1 MLLRA
6 LDGPLIDGALQLD
19 TVQFD
24 FPRIDAA
31 ASFVD
36 SALAEASPSFIA
48 GPENRLLAPP
58 LQRLLNA
65 TDVTDLAEQFNPLIL
80 VGPSGSGK
88 SHLARGIVRAW
99 GQRFDASEIAYFT
112 AADFGRERQAAE
124 VEERLTAWRDQ
135 IRAVR
140 LLVIEDLDR
149 LRTRATIQQEL
160 RTTID
165 VVIAAGGTVIV
176 TAHCEPTGISHLDA
190 GLRDRLTAGLT
201 VRINRPD
208 LATRRA
214 LLAQTAAAR
223 GLALEPAE
231 LDRLAQK
238 DCGTPAQ
245 LLGRLAQSQVSSGYL
260 SSAGRAR
267 EREGSGYQLPTPTPH
282 PSPQGGGEQRN
293 QHNLAPVKHILAV
306 TARYFGVTQAVLTGP
321 SRRKSLVQARNI
333 IVYLSRQ
340 LTDLSYADIGR
351 ALGNRDHTTIMHADR
366 RLTESLAT
374 DSTVRQAVDEL
385 DRIVRS

>member
-1 MLLRA
+1 LV
-6 LDGPLIDGALQLD
+6 DGTVQLD
-19 TVQFD
+19 IAQFD

-31 ASFVD
+31 T
-36 SALAEASPSFIA
+36 ALAEPSPAFIA
-48 GPENRLLAPP
+48 GRENRLLAPP
-58 LQRLLNA
+58 LERLLNA
-65 TDVTDLAEQFNPLIL
+65 TDVAELIEQFNPLVL

-88 SHLARGIVRAW
+88 SHLAQGIVRAW
-99 GQRFDASEIAYFT
+99 SQRFDASEIAYFT

-124 VEERLTAWRDQ
+124 LEERLAAWRDQ
-135 IRAVR
+135 TRAVR
-140 LLVIEDLDR
+140 LLVLEDLDR
-149 LRTRATIQQEL
+149 LRPRATIQQEL

-165 VVIAAGGTVIV
+165 AVIAAGGTVIV

-208 LATRRA
+208 LGTRRA

-223 GLALEPAE
+223 GLALEPVE
-231 LDRLAQK
+231 LDRLARK

-245 LLGRLAQSQVSSGYL
+245 LIGRLATRKTSETSGSL
-260 SSAGRAR
+260 PLEGRAG
-267 EREGSGYQLPTPTPH
+267 EGGAPGTRPNH
-282 PSPQGGGEQRN
+282 PSPSRERVRIEHDT
-293 QHNLAPVKHILAV
+293 HNLAAVKHILAV
-306 TARYFGVTQAVLTGP
+306 TARYFSVTQAALTGP

-333 IVYLSRQ
+333 IVYLARQ

-366 RLTESLAT
+366 RLAELLAT
-374 DSTVRQAVDEL
+374 DSAVQQAVDEL

>member
-1 MLLRA
+1 MPCA
-6 LDGPLIDGALQLD
+6 TSDGPLIDGV
-19 TVQFD
+19 VQFE

-31 ASFVD
+31 T
-36 SALAEASPSFIA
+36 ALAEPSPAFIA

-58 LQRLLNA
+58 LERLLNA
-65 TDVTDLAEQFNPLIL
+65 SDVADGLLGNLAEQFNPLVL

-88 SHLARGIVRAW
+88 SHLAQGIVRAW
-99 GQRFDASEIAYFT
+99 SQRFDASEIAYFT

-124 VEERLTAWRDQ
+124 LEERLEAWRDQ

-140 LLVIEDLDR
+140 LLVVEDLDS
-149 LRTRATIQQEL
+149 LRPRATIQQEL

-165 VVIAAGGTVIV
+165 AVIANGGTALV

-208 LATRRA
+208 LVTRRA
-214 LLAQTAAAR
+214 LLAQTSAAR

-238 DCGTPAQ
+238 DCGTPTQ
-245 LLGRLAQSQVSSGYL
+245 LLGRLAQAKQTSGSL
-260 SSAGRAR
+260 PLEGRVGEGGAPGARSNHASAQ
-267 EREGSGYQLPTPTPH
+267 E
-282 PSPQGGGEQRN
+282 GGEQKN
-293 QHNLAPVKHILAV
+293 SNAHNLAPVKHILAV
-306 TARYFGVTQAVLTGP
+306 TARYFGVTQAALTGP

-333 IVYLSRQ
+333 IVYLARR

-366 RLTESLAT
+366 RLAESLAT
-374 DSTVRQAVDEL
+374 DSAVQQAVDEL

>member
-1 MLLRA
+1 
-6 LDGPLIDGALQLD
+6 LIDGVL
-19 TVQFD
+19 QFD
-24 FPRIDAA
+24 FPRVDA
-31 ASFVD
+31 VT
-36 SALAEASPSFIA
+36 ALAGSSTPFIA

-58 LQRLLNA
+58 LERLLNA
-65 TDVTDLAEQFNPLIL
+65 SDAANGLLGDLAEQFNPLVL

-88 SHLARGIVRAW
+88 SHLAQGVVRAW
-99 GQRFDASEIAYFT
+99 SQRFDASEIAYFT

-124 VEERLTAWRDQ
+124 AEERLEAWRDQ
-135 IRAVR
+135 TRCVR
-140 LLVIEDLDR
+140 LLVIEDLDS
-149 LRTRATIQQEL
+149 LRPRATIQQEL

-165 VVIAAGGTVIV
+165 AVIAGGGTVIV

-208 LATRRA
+208 LAARRT

-223 GLALEPAE
+223 GLALEPVE
-231 LDRLAQK
+231 LDHLAQK

-245 LLGRLAQSQVSSGYL
+245 LLGRLAQAKQSSGSL
-260 SSAGRAR
+260 PSAGRDG
-267 EREGSGYQLPTPTPH
+267 ERGRSEYQPRTSTPQ
-282 PSPQGGGEQRN
+282 PSPQGGEQKN
-293 QHNLAPVKHILAV
+293 TNTHDLAPVKHILAV
-306 TARYFGVTQAVLTGP
+306 TARYFSVTQAALTGP

-333 IVYLSRQ
+333 VVYLARR

-366 RLTESLAT
+366 RLAEALAT
-374 DSTVRQAVDEL
+374 DSAVQQAVDEL

>member
-1 MLLRA
+1 
-6 LDGPLIDGALQLD
+6 LIDGVL
-19 TVQFD
+19 QFD
-24 FPRIDAA
+24 FPRVDA
-31 ASFVD
+31 VT
-36 SALAEASPSFIA
+36 ALAGSSTAFIA

-58 LQRLLNA
+58 LERLLNA
-65 TDVTDLAEQFNPLIL
+65 SDVANGLLGDLAEQFNPLVL

-88 SHLARGIVRAW
+88 SHLAQGVVRAW
-99 GQRFDASEIAYFT
+99 SQRFDASEIAYFT

-124 VEERLTAWRDQ
+124 AEERLEAWRDQ
-135 IRAVR
+135 TRCVR
-140 LLVIEDLDR
+140 LLVIEDLDS
-149 LRTRATIQQEL
+149 LRPRATIQQEL

-165 VVIAAGGTVIV
+165 AVIAGGGTVIV

-208 LATRRA
+208 LAARRT

-231 LDRLAQK
+231 LDHLAQK

-245 LLGRLAQSQVSSGYL
+245 LLGRLATSKLKSSGSL
-260 SSAGRAR
+260 PLEARAG
-267 EREGSGYQLPTPTPH
+267 EGDAPGTRSHQLIA
-282 PSPQGGGEQRN
+282 SKGGELKD
-293 QHNLAPVKHILAV
+293 HSAHDLAPVKHILAV
-306 TARYFGVTQAVLTGP
+306 TARYFSVTQAALTGP

-333 IVYLSRQ
+333 VVHLARR

-366 RLTESLAT
+366 RLAEALAT
-374 DSTVRQAVDEL
+374 DSAVQQAVDEL